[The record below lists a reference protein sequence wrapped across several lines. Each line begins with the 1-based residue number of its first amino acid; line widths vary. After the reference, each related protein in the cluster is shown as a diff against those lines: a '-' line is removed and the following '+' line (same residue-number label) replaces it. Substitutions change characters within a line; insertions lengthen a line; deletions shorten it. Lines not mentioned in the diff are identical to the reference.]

1 MTMRNDEGE
10 KLRRDIGRRASTRGP
25 LLREVRERCK
35 RYAVARSAAGT
46 SQKVIAAEL
55 GVSAMSVQR
64 WLRTKS
70 TEAASAMVPVRVV
83 ATRAPLEPP
92 SRLVVTTPRGLRVDG
107 LDLETLCTLIV
118 RLG

>member
-1 MTMRNDEGE
+1 MRNDECE
-10 KLRRDIGRRASTRGP
+10 KLRREIGRRESTRGP
-25 LLREVRERCK
+25 LLRDVRERCK
-35 RYAVARSAAGT
+35 RYAVARSAAGA
-46 SQKVIAAEL
+46 SQKIIAAEL

-70 TEAASAMVPVRVV
+70 TGTAGAMVPVRVV
-83 ATRAPLEPP
+83 ATRSPLEPP

-107 LDLETLCTLIV
+107 LDLDRLCTLIV